1 MPVINFDEFQ
11 DKIKERT
18 KGMRPPKMPDRDV
31 RDRNPYESDAL
42 ARKVRESWLS
52 NFDKGIM
59 KKIPGGY
66 EIAWEKIISQGEKR

>member
-11 DKIKERT
+11 DKIKERK

-59 KKIPGGY
+59 KKY
-66 EIAWEKIISQGEKR
+66 LEDMK

>member
-1 MPVINFDEFQ
+1 
-11 DKIKERT
+11 
-18 KGMRPPKMPDRDV
+18 MPDRDV

-66 EIAWEKIISQGEKR
+66 EIVWEKIISQGKKR

>member
-31 RDRNPYESDAL
+31 RDRNPGLVILIKES
-42 ARKVRESWLS
+42 
-52 NFDKGIM
+52 
-59 KKIPGGY
+59 
-66 EIAWEKIISQGEKR
+66 

>member
-18 KGMRPPKMPDRDV
+18 KGMRTPKMPDRDV

-59 KKIPGGY
+59 KMLFISNRGSFNQRNMRCFY
-66 EIAWEKIISQGEKR
+66 E